1 MTSQATVT
9 GNGGNDSAFIFAQR
23 LLTVCTVERG
33 RFQLKAI
40 RRTIIEPVVSQ
51 SVPERNNSGKSSA
64 NHVPYRDPYRNRRLR
79 KMSTSGPASSP
90 VSVRNAGSRSV
101 ARVASSRTSQQ
112 SESTRRITS
121 KQANMSAFTVSAVAP
136 ALGVRAS
143 VGPARR
149 GAPTRVS
156 QVSERP
162 NPISPSL
169 RDHARGMKAH
179 AAVQA
184 APTAAHRVASSGRPA
199 FG

>member
-1 MTSQATVT
+1 M
-9 GNGGNDSAFIFAQR
+9 IY
-23 LLTVCTVERG
+23 
-33 RFQLKAI
+33 
-40 RRTIIEPVVSQ
+40 SQ

-64 NHVPYRDPYRNRRLR
+64 NHVPYRDRIGSNRRLR
-79 KMSTSGPASSP
+79 KMSTSAPASSP

-112 SESTRRITS
+112 SELTRRNTS

-162 NPISPSL
+162 NPISSSL
-169 RDHARGMKAH
+169 REYARGMKVQG
-179 AAVQA
+179 AVQA

-199 FG
+199 FAFG

>member
-1 MTSQATVT
+1 MHSGT
-9 GNGGNDSAFIFAQR
+9 GSISAKGNQTNDHTE
-23 LLTVCTVERG
+23 L
-33 RFQLKAI
+33 
-40 RRTIIEPVVSQ
+40 VVSQ

-169 RDHARGMKAH
+169 RDHARGMKVH

>member
-1 MTSQATVT
+1 
-9 GNGGNDSAFIFAQR
+9 
-23 LLTVCTVERG
+23 
-33 RFQLKAI
+33 
-40 RRTIIEPVVSQ
+40 
-51 SVPERNNSGKSSA
+51 
-64 NHVPYRDPYRNRRLR
+64 
-79 KMSTSGPASSP
+79 
-90 VSVRNAGSRSV
+90 
-101 ARVASSRTSQQ
+101 
-112 SESTRRITS
+112 
-121 KQANMSAFTVSAVAP
+121 MSAFTVSAVAP

-169 RDHARGMKAH
+169 RVHAHGIKAH

>member
-1 MTSQATVT
+1 MHSGT
-9 GNGGNDSAFIFAQR
+9 GSISAKGNQTNDHTE
-23 LLTVCTVERG
+23 L
-33 RFQLKAI
+33 
-40 RRTIIEPVVSQ
+40 VVSQ

-112 SESTRRITS
+112 SESTRCITS